1 VIGKM
6 VQTLK
11 QIAPRVS
18 RVGMIYNPDNPVGV
32 IYFRS
37 FKAAAGRL
45 AIEPIDLPIHGVA
58 DIELAVASLAEHAD
72 GGLIAAPDVTVITL
86 ARQVTSLAARHGVPA
101 IYSMSLFTSQGG
113 LASYGVD
120 ILDLIRRQA
129 SYVHRILRGEKPS
142 DLPIQQPTSY
152 QLMINLKTANA
163 LGLTVPEALLA
174 TADEVVQ

>member
-1 VIGKM
+1 
-6 VQTLK
+6 
-11 QIAPRVS
+11 
-18 RVGMIYNPDNPVGV
+18 
-32 IYFRS
+32 
-37 FKAAAGRL
+37 
-45 AIEPIDLPIHGVA
+45 
-58 DIELAVASLAEHAD
+58 
-72 GGLIAAPDVTVITL
+72 
-86 ARQVTSLAARHGVPA
+86 
-101 IYSMSLFTSQGG
+101 MSLFTSQGG